1 MKTKI
6 KLIACDLDGTLLLD
20 GATRCRPELFPLIE
34 ELTKRG
40 VSFMPASG
48 RQYPSLQRLFAPVK
62 DKIMYLCE
70 NGALVMHLDQVLM
83 KRQFEDGLAMRISN
97 TVLEHPD
104 CEVLISGE
112 RTSYVI
118 PKDPSFVAY
127 LRDDIGNNIT
137 VIDKPERIEEPIM
150 KVSYFTPEDKRD
162 GATADFKRAFGDSCL
177 IVTSGNRWVDFAPL
191 GTSKGS
197 ALKEIGEKLD
207 ILPEEMAAFG
217 DNENDRTMLEFVGH
231 PYLMETCNPTMRD
244 VRATACRR
252 VEDSLRQI
260 LEEME

>member
-1 MKTKI
+1 
-6 KLIACDLDGTLLLD
+6 
-20 GATRCRPELFPLIE
+20 
-34 ELTKRG
+34 
-40 VSFMPASG
+40 
-48 RQYPSLQRLFAPVK
+48 
-62 DKIMYLCE
+62 
-70 NGALVMHLDQVLM
+70 
-83 KRQFEDGLAMRISN
+83 
-97 TVLEHPD
+97 
-104 CEVLISGE
+104 
-112 RTSYVI
+112 
-118 PKDPSFVAY
+118 
-127 LRDDIGNNIT
+127 
-137 VIDKPERIEEPIM
+137 M

-244 VRATACRR
+244 VRATTCRR